1 MSKKLEYNQI
11 AFELRQKNFK
21 LKSDYNDYQSI
32 NSPIIIECVNGHEV
46 HTNLKTVRL
55 KNFTCSQCVGT
66 ATKGKHVYTTVV
78 PQKIGYRV
86 IGFDNASH
94 NMGVS
99 IFDNGKLVYYNLLT
113 FNQGTAIQRLNK
125 IRDTLEKQILPL
137 WEPDII
143 QIEDIQ
149 HQTSYATYEVLVKLK
164 GVFEMA
170 CDRFGI
176 ELKRT
181 RSSTWRSHFAI
192 NKRKRQEDKKAAI
205 GLVKDMYQVDVTDDV
220 AEAILIAKYRV
231 DMESKG
237 KIEDLF

>member
-11 AFELRQKNFK
+11 AYELRQKNFK
-21 LKSDYNDYQSI
+21 LKSDYNDYKSI

-78 PQKIGYRV
+78 PQKTGYRV
-86 IGFDNASH
+86 LGFDNASH

-137 WEPDII
+137 
-143 QIEDIQ
+143 
-149 HQTSYATYEVLVKLK
+149 
-164 GVFEMA
+164 
-170 CDRFGI
+170 
-176 ELKRT
+176 
-181 RSSTWRSHFAI
+181 
-192 NKRKRQEDKKAAI
+192 
-205 GLVKDMYQVDVTDDV
+205 
-220 AEAILIAKYRV
+220 
-231 DMESKG
+231 
-237 KIEDLF
+237 